1 MKKKTMK
8 MLGFLVMTCGLSTTV
23 LTTVGSAEE
32 KVDLDPKTEIDSSA
46 ELPTEYTNYWSDAP
60 WTFSSDGIL
69 TIQGGTIDLDH
80 STSPWQSG
88 MVPYQEIKEIKFDT
102 TVYLKGNAKGL
113 FFGLFNLEK
122 INAENLNVDEVTT
135 ISLMFNGLAKLT
147 SIDLSTWNTRT
158 ISDTLGMFG
167 GTSNLKEITLGSDS
181 VFAQNILIDSQIEGY
196 TSRLIGKNT
205 GKIYSSSFDLV
216 ANYDGN
222 TPDTFVREKLEDVEV
237 KSWGTA
243 NYEYSDGNLIVS
255 GGSIDLANDLSPW
268 DSKEV
273 APTEIKRIYLTD
285 TVHLTGDASY
295 LFASLPNLQHADLE
309 KLDVSQVT
317 SMKGMF
323 LFSKIL
329 SFTIADWNVSNVT
342 DMSYMFQGTQ
352 SLQELNL
359 EKWNTSNVTNMSY
372 MFANATILQKLSISQ
387 WDVSNV
393 TDMSYMFLMTKSLSH
408 ADLSSWDL
416 NDKTINGM
424 FLGAA
429 HH

>member
-1 MKKKTMK
+1 MKKKAMNI
-8 MLGFLVMTCGLSTTV
+8 LGFLAMTCGLSTTV
-23 LTTVGSAEE
+23 LTQQGWADE
-32 KVDLDPKTEIDSSA
+32 KVDLDPKTEIDSRAVLS
-46 ELPTEYTNYWSDAP
+46 LKYTNYWSDAL

-69 TIQGGTIDLDH
+69 TVQGGTIDLDT
-80 STSPWQSG
+80 STSPWQTG
-88 MVPYQEIKEIKFDT
+88 LVPYKEIKEIKFDT

-122 INAENLNVDEVTT
+122 INAENLNVDEVTN

-181 VFAQNILIDSQIEGY
+181 VFAQNIIVDSQIEGY

-222 TPDTFVREKLEDVEV
+222 VPDTFVREKQIDEEV

-243 NYEYSDGNLIVS
+243 KYEYNDGNLIIS

-273 APTEIKRIYLTD
+273 LPTEIKRIYLTD
-285 TVHLTGDASY
+285 IVHLTGDASY
-295 LFASLPNLQHADLE
+295 LFASLTNLQHADLE

-323 LFSKIL
+323 LFSKL
-329 SFTIADWNVSNVT
+329 FSFTISDWNVSNVK
-342 DMSYMFQGTQ
+342 DMSYMFQGSQ

-359 EKWNTSNVTNMSY
+359 EKWNTSNVTTMSS
-372 MFANATILQKLSISQ
+372 MFANATFLQKLSISQ

-393 TDMSYMFLMTKSLSH
+393 KDMSYMFLMTRSLNT

-416 NDKTINGM
+416 SSKTTNSM
-424 FLGAA
+424 FLGSAY
-429 HH
+429 H